1 MSSIIIGIDPGP
13 VEQACVMFDAN
24 RNQFISARTFNR
36 HELKTLGAW
45 CYQYDVAIEWIESF
59 GMAVGQDVFRTVFQ
73 IGRMKEAIGSVRLVP
88 RRDVKLTLCGS
99 ARAKDTNIRQAL
111 IDAIGEVGTKKN
123 PGPLYGVSGHYWAA
137 LAVAYTASRCEPTDH
152 EAFFHKEAS

>member
-1 MSSIIIGIDPGP
+1 L
-13 VEQACVMFDAN
+13 FDATEK
-24 RNQFISARTFNR
+24 RVVSVGTFKPDDLLDAMFKHR
-36 HELKTLGAW
+36 
-45 CYQYDVAIEWIESF
+45 VAIEWIESY
-59 GMAVGQDVFRTVFQ
+59 GMAVGQEVFRTVFQ
-73 IGRMKEAIGSVRLVP
+73 IGRMQQQLGPVRLIP

-137 LAVAYTASRCEPTDH
+137 LGVAYTASRCEPTEH
-152 EAFFHKEAS
+152 EAFFHVE

>member
-1 MSSIIIGIDPGP
+1 MIIGIDPGP
-13 VEQACVMFDAN
+13 VNQSCVMYEPVMKRVLSVATY
-24 RNQFISARTFNR
+24 RNDFKSDFFLYSDI
-36 HELKTLGAW
+36 
-45 CYQYDVAIEWIESF
+45 AIEWIESY

-73 IGRMKEAIGSVRLVP
+73 IGRMQQQLGAVRLIP

-111 IDAIGEVGTKKN
+111 IDAIGPVGTKNN
-123 PGPLYGVSGHYWAA
+123 PGPLYGVTGHYWAA
-137 LAVAYTASRCEPTDH
+137 LAVAYTASQCKPTDH